1 MSLTR
6 VSSFLENA
14 DRHKKQAVKGG
25 HRCSAVVEYSA
36 TIVQVET
43 KRKTPRISIALL
55 FEALRVQCD
64 LVADTKHHHAELVD
78 ERNQMMVELKAAG
91 LPDSR
96 LVRITGLSLSTVT
109 KITAGAR
116 RGWALP
122 DLETRDSPR
131 LRPQGF

>member
-1 MSLTR
+1 MK
-6 VSSFLENA
+6 V
-14 DRHKKQAVKGG
+14 
-25 HRCSAVVEYSA
+25 
-36 TIVQVET
+36 
-43 KRKTPRISIALL
+43 ISEGKPLRLSVAMV
-55 FEALRVQCD
+55 FEELRVQCD

-78 ERNQMMVELKAAG
+78 ERNEMMVELKAAG

-131 LRPQGF
+131 LRPQRF